1 MCERK
6 GGSNILWCC
15 VEEKGRIEKGG
26 YEESGKFLF
35 YDFFILRENLVVSNS
50 E

>member
-6 GGSNILWCC
+6 GGPNILWCC
-15 VEEKGRIEKGG
+15 AEEKGRIEKGG
-26 YEESGKFLF
+26 YEESGKSLL
-35 YDFFILRENLVVSNS
+35 YDFFTLRENSVVSNS